1 MMKRTTVNTTLHFDL
16 RFVSDSTPAKLHVGT
31 GRIPLVRHTAETLA
45 RHRATNAALRLIPDE
60 SITHY
65 AEDIQL
71 PQECVQL
78 LLVTT
83 APRVAGAK
91 LDTMLLSMIH
101 VPRSAREKV
110 VRERIACDH
119 PCVCAPHPKFAQYG
133 VQATLA
139 DDPTP
144 IVDVHDFKSAMD
156 AGVSLVY
163 HHLELVNVG
172 AATGANVSNII
183 EYSNGISDLAEQILQ
198 QAILNQQDPSNQNW
212 VYETPYLDKD
222 MKPSDTNYY
231 NWSDITKEWVVGP
244 MSDSVKK
251 AKNEPTLQ
259 STSTNAGVYAVQQGV
274 TNVSVP
280 QSATTPRTEAR
291 ALEDSS
297 SYWTVNNLTPQHG
310 FSQDGSLSFEN
321 NSFEISFTNSW
332 LRWLS
337 GYVEFY
343 GPDGSPVTPAGWQS
357 QVPGG
362 LAGIYDT
369 DTKKYITMFSAV
381 DTILAIPVAAEP
393 TEMSFTW
400 PSNASSVKIMAGGI
414 GRTGGIQGQDGVYY
428 GGWDKNVC
436 TGGAIMTG
444 IFNFGI
450 PTVCLIAGA
459 TVEASSLNEIAKSAI
474 TIILEVASTII
485 VGIAATAI
493 EGGGTTTLLVAF
505 ADLIPRLLLDIT
517 VLAVWMSA
525 EIAEGAAEEATPIF
539 GWIALAVSVV
549 TTVALLTETSVEVAL
564 SPATFEITASR
575 AIDAQWTLL
584 PDVNHQNTWP
594 LEATSYEVVATYQD
608 GTTRSTTGEMTSSP
622 QTGPITV
629 NFNAENANRL
639 PAGGNV
645 MFTAKFFS
653 ETGWLTGSAKTD
665 YLNADIPGTLLT
677 VPQMNITE
685 NLIPLTS
692 TTTYQFDQKLVYNAS
707 TQAHAWSNAGGAP
720 TATVKNLSSSNVGNN
735 LAQLTNITVSQQ
747 TSELG
752 YTWEASGQGIPLA
765 DQSGVFSGQM
775 FTFQAIDDRTTPEDG
790 LKFVPAGFTAKPL
803 LLFDLD
809 GPANGVGYNFW
820 VDPRGGLYHV
830 RQVVLD
836 GTTNPFNLATGQSWG
851 RFNEQIDAATI
862 HPSGYVVGV
871 STANS
876 KIEVLNVLGGGVA
889 DAQAPL
895 ANIYAGYG
903 TRPGLIHIPVGVAAT
918 PNAGVIVLE
927 AADSNLPGAEARLQ
941 AFDFVGNPAPIFAGN
956 SPVAALKDEG
966 TLIVTLLDLA
976 VESKG
981 YIYVLKYL
989 NEGANVSDYRLDIY
1003 NPDGSWLNQ
1012 TAGISSACLTVDLWR
1027 TVYTLNFEII
1037 EKPSGGR
1044 TEPSVS
1050 IWLPSTPS

>member
-1 MMKRTTVNTTLHFDL
+1 MMKRTTIDTTLHFDL
-16 RFVSDSTPAKLHVGT
+16 SFVSDSAPVKLHVGSK
-31 GRIPLVRHTAETLA
+31 RIPLQRHTAESLA
-45 RHRATNAALRLIPDE
+45 RHRAANAALRLIPDE
-60 SITHY
+60 NITHF
-65 AEDIQL
+65 AEEVKL
-71 PQECVQL
+71 PQEYVQH

-83 APRVAGAK
+83 PSKTEGAK

-110 VRERIACDH
+110 LKERIASAH
-119 PCVCAPHPKFAQYG
+119 PCICAPYPKLAQYG
-133 VQATLA
+133 VEATLA
-139 DDPTP
+139 DDPAP
-144 IVDVHDFKSAMD
+144 IIDVHDFKTAMD
-156 AGVSLVY
+156 AAVSLCF
-163 HHLELVNVG
+163 HHLELVNIAAG
-172 AATGANVSNII
+172 TAATTTNII

-198 QAILNQQDPSNQNW
+198 QAILNQKNPANQNW

-222 MKPSDTNYY
+222 LKPSNKNYY
-231 NWSDITKEWVVGP
+231 NWSDITKEWVTGP

-251 AKNEPTLQ
+251 AKNEPSLQ
-259 STSTNAGVYAVQQGV
+259 SSSTNAGVYTVQQGV

-280 QSATTPRTEAR
+280 QSSTTPRTEAR
-291 ALEDSS
+291 ALDESS

-310 FSQDGSLSFEN
+310 FSQNGDLSFEN
-321 NSFEISFTNSW
+321 NTFEISFTNSW

-343 GPDGSPVTPAGWQS
+343 GPNGTAVAPAGWQS
-357 QVPGG
+357 QVPGT

-381 DTILAIPVAAEP
+381 DTILAIPVSAEP
-393 TEMSFTW
+393 TEISFTW

-414 GRTGGIQGQDGVYY
+414 GRTGGIEGQDGVYY

-436 TGGAIMTG
+436 TGGAIFTG

-459 TVEASSLNEIAKSAI
+459 TVEAVSLNEIAKSAI
-474 TIILEVASTII
+474 TIILDVASTLI
-485 VGIAATAI
+485 VGAAATAI
-493 EGGGTTTLLVAF
+493 EGGGTTTLLIAF
-505 ADLIPRLLLDIT
+505 ADLIPHLLLDIT
-517 VLAVWMSA
+517 ALAEWMSA
-525 EIAEGAAEEATPIF
+525 EIAEGAAEEAEPIF

-549 TTVALLTETSVEVAL
+549 TTVALLTETSIEVGI

-594 LEATSYEVVATYQD
+594 LEATSYEVVATYKD
-608 GTTRSTTGEMTSSP
+608 GTTRSTTGKMQSSP

-629 NFNAENANRL
+629 YFNAENSNRL

-653 ETGWLTGSAKTD
+653 NTGWLAGSAKTD

-685 NLIPLTS
+685 NLVPLTS
-692 TTTYQFDQKLVYNAS
+692 STVYQFDQKLTYNAT
-707 TQAHAWSNAGGAP
+707 TQKHAWSNAGGAP
-720 TATVKNLSSSNVGNN
+720 TATVKDLSSSNVGNN
-735 LAQLTNITVSQQ
+735 LAQLTNITISQQ

-752 YTWEASGQGIPLA
+752 YTWEASGQGIPLV
-765 DQSGVFSGQM
+765 DKPGVFSGQL
-775 FTFQAIDDRTTPEDG
+775 FTFQAIDVRTNPEDG

-809 GPANGVGYNFW
+809 GPANGIGFNFW
-820 VDPRGGLYHV
+820 VDPRNGLYHV

-836 GTTNPFNLATGQSWG
+836 GTTNPFDLSIGQSWG
-851 RFNEQIDAATI
+851 RFNEQIDAATV

-876 KIEVLNVLGGGVA
+876 KIEVLNLANGAGA
-889 DAQAPL
+889 DAKAPL
-895 ANIYAGYG
+895 ANIYSGYG

-918 PNAGVIVLE
+918 PSAGVIVLE
-927 AADSNLPGAEARLQ
+927 AADSHLPGAGARLQ
-941 AFDFVGNPAPIFAGN
+941 AFDFFGNPAPIFAG
-956 SPVAALKDEG
+956 SSAVAALKVEG
-966 TLIVTLLDLA
+966 LPVTLLDLA

-989 NEGANVSDYRLDIY
+989 NDGADVNDYRLDIY

-1050 IWLPSTPS
+1050 IWLPSTPK

>member
-1 MMKRTTVNTTLHFDL
+1 VTRTTVNTTLHFDL
-16 RFVSDSTPAKLHVGT
+16 GFVSDSAPVKLHVGT
-31 GRIPLVRHTAETLA
+31 NRIPLIRHTPESLA
-45 RHRATNAALRLIPDE
+45 QYRAGNSALRLIPDK

-65 AEDIQL
+65 ADHVHL
-71 PQECVQL
+71 PQEYVQL
-78 LLVTT
+78 LRVTT
-83 APRVAGAK
+83 PSNIEGAK
-91 LDTMLLSMIH
+91 LDTLLLTMIH
-101 VPRSAREKV
+101 VPRTAREKV
-110 VRERIACDH
+110 LRERIANGH
-119 PCVCAPHPKFAQYG
+119 QSTTVPHPKLAQYG
-133 VQATLA
+133 VPVKLA
-139 DDPTP
+139 DDVDP
-144 IVDVHDFKSAMD
+144 IIDVHDFKSALD
-156 AGVSLVY
+156 AAVSLVF
-163 HHLELVNVG
+163 HHLELVNIG
-172 AATGANVSNII
+172 AGTGARVTNII
-183 EYSNGISDLAEQILQ
+183 EFSNGISDLAEQILQ
-198 QAILNQQDPSNQNW
+198 QALLHQRDPSNQNW

-222 MKPSDTNYY
+222 LKPSDKSYY
-231 NWSDITKEWVVGP
+231 NWSDITKVWVVGP
-244 MSDSVKK
+244 MQDSVKT
-251 AKNEPTLQ
+251 AKNETALQ
-259 STSTNAGVYAVQQGV
+259 SSSTNAGVYTVQHGV
-274 TNVSVP
+274 TNISVP
-280 QSATTPRTEAR
+280 QSQTVARTEAR
-291 ALEDSS
+291 PLEDSS

-310 FSQDGSLSFEN
+310 FSQNGSLSFEN
-321 NSFEISFTNSW
+321 NTFEISFTNSW

-343 GPDGSPVTPAGWQS
+343 GANGSPVVPAGWTS

-381 DTILAIPVAAEP
+381 DTILAIPVSAEP
-393 TEMSFTW
+393 TEISFKW

-414 GRTGGIQGQDGVYY
+414 GRTGGIQGQDGVFY

-450 PTVCLIAGA
+450 PIACLIAGA
-459 TVEASSLNEIAKSAI
+459 TVEEVSLNEIAKSAI
-474 TIILEVASTII
+474 TIILDVASTLI
-485 VGIAATAI
+485 VGAAATAI
-493 EGGGTTTLLVAF
+493 EGGGTTTLLIAF
-505 ADLIPRLLLDIT
+505 ADLIPHLLLDIT
-517 VLAVWMSA
+517 ALAAWMSA
-525 EIAEGAAEEATPIF
+525 EIAEGAAEEAEPIF
-539 GWIALAVSVV
+539 GWIALAVSVL
-549 TTVALLTETSVEVAL
+549 TTVALLTETSVEVGI

-575 AIDAQWTLL
+575 AIDAQWTVL
-584 PDVNHQNTWP
+584 PDVKHQNTWP

-608 GTTRSTTGEMTSSP
+608 GTTRSTTGKMQSSP

-629 NFNAENANRL
+629 YFNAENSNRL

-653 ETGWLTGSAKTD
+653 ETGWLAGSVKTD
-665 YLNADIPGTLLT
+665 YINADIPGTLLT

-685 NLIPLTS
+685 NQVPLTS
-692 TTTYQFDQKLVYNAS
+692 STTYQFDQKLAYNAA
-707 TQAHAWSNAGGAP
+707 TQKHEWSNAGGAP
-720 TATVKNLSSSNVGNN
+720 TATVKDLNPSNVGNN

-765 DQSGVFSGQM
+765 DQPGVFSGQM
-775 FTFQAIDDRTTPEDG
+775 FTFQAIDDRSNPEGG

-809 GPANGVGYNFW
+809 GPANGTGFNFW
-820 VDPRGGLYHV
+820 VDPRNGLYHV
-830 RQVVLD
+830 RQVILD
-836 GTTNPFNLATGQSWG
+836 GTNSPFDLSTGKSWG

-876 KIEVLNVLGGGVA
+876 KIEVLNLRTGAVA

-895 ANIYAGYG
+895 ANIYSGYG

-927 AADSNLPGAEARLQ
+927 AADSNLPGAGARLQ
-941 AFDFVGNPAPIFAGN
+941 AFDFAGNPAPIFAN
-956 SPVAALKDEG
+956 ESAVAALKDEG
-966 TLIVTLLDLA
+966 NLIVTLLDIA

-981 YIYVLKYL
+981 FIYVLKYL
-989 NEGANVSDYRLDIY
+989 NDGASVSDYRLDIY
-1003 NPDGSWLNQ
+1003 NSDGSWLNQ

-1050 IWLPSTPS
+1050 IWLPSTPK